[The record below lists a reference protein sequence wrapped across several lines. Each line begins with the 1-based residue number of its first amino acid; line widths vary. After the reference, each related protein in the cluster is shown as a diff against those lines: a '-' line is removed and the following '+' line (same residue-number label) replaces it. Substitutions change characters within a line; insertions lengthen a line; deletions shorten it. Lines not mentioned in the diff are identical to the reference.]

1 MRKWASLRLQTLYR
15 TLNGMHKNREA
26 MRLMLSVEF
35 PSLLQTPADLE
46 QLLNSKF
53 TLLAALQR
61 YSQMPIA
68 ELKDVEILFEEFPS
82 LCVAYIEQVREGD
95 EWRFFSCQVDGSCK
109 LDPST
114 SRRVPKYR
122 VELPGHPVT
131 NRIGTQLRFLSCF
144 THLPSLLSLVQSA
157 HARWSHTCQILG
169 NGKSDNQNHA
179 IIFSRGE
186 IIQAIDANQE
196 GYLEESLKVVSCL
209 KEFDLLP
216 AGSRRGPGIV
226 GFREHI
232 FSGLGSL
239 GKFAAASEFVFG
251 TLTQRT
257 MAQDLGSRYHY
268 GHPDMM
274 DKLAMM
280 AQGGISKAT
289 RGLNLSEDVFAGMDA
304 TLRGQTVVHRSYYQ
318 VGKGRDMGFGSILG
332 FFCKLSSGTA
342 QMSTSRQ
349 AYRLGVRLG
358 TARLLG
364 WYYGHVREPDLNPHP
379 LR

>member
-1 MRKWASLRLQTLYR
+1 M
-15 TLNGMHKNREA
+15 
-26 MRLMLSVEF
+26 
-35 PSLLQTPADLE
+35 
-46 QLLNSKF
+46 
-53 TLLAALQR
+53 
-61 YSQMPIA
+61 I
-68 ELKDVEILFEEFPS
+68 
-82 LCVAYIEQVREGD
+82 
-95 EWRFFSCQVDGSCK
+95 DGSCQ
-109 LDPST
+109 LDKMSN
-114 SRRVPKYR
+114 RRLPKYR
-122 VELPGHPVT
+122 IELPGHP
-131 NRIGTQLRFLSCF
+131 
-144 THLPSLLSLVQSA
+144 
-157 HARWSHTCQILG
+157 ILG

-179 IIFSRGE
+179 IVFTRGE

-196 GYLEESLKVVSCL
+196 GYLEESFKLCSCMR
-209 KEFDLLP
+209 EFE
-216 AGSRRGPGIV
+216 RRPGQRRAPGIV
-226 GFREHI
+226 GYREHI

-239 GKFAAASEFVFG
+239 GKFAASAEFVFG

-280 AQGGISKAT
+280 SQGGISKAT

-304 TLRGQTVVHRSYYQ
+304 QLRGQTVVHREYYQ

-364 WYYGHVREPDLNPHP
+364 FYYGQLPP
-379 LR
+379 LLSLLPL